1 MANKIQVK
9 QILELRAAGLSQ
21 NNIAKSRHMSKSSV
35 GDVFQIAQEK
45 NLSYDGVKALRP
57 DEVYSL
63 FYPDKH
69 ASETLFEDAD
79 YEHVHSELSRT
90 GVTLKLLW
98 KEYRDKCAMGGG
110 IPVGYTKFCTG
121 YGKFTDSKNLANHL
135 MHKPGIVSEVD
146 WSGSTMKLVDR
157 TTSDVIDVYLFVAT
171 LPYSQYSYV
180 EPCLNMK
187 EASWLTCNIHMV
199 EFWGGT
205 TVRTV
210 CDNLKTGVIQHPRE
224 GDIILNEAYEALGNH
239 YTTAIMPA
247 QVRKPKQKASV
258 EGTVGKIAT
267 AIIARLRNTLFYSL
281 DDLKT
286 SVTKALKEFNDEPFQ
301 KRDGSRTTIF
311 LQEEKASLRELPT
324 MPYEIANWLYGRK
337 VYLDCHITHEKNHYS
352 CPYQYVGK
360 SVDLKVSESLLEIY
374 HQSERIASHRRFPD
388 YVTNGWSTH
397 EEDMPDH
404 FQRMEWDD
412 QRIRNW
418 AVSIGADTAAVID
431 RIFSGVKIK
440 EQGYNSCLSV
450 LRLSKA
456 YSKERLEIAC
466 ALGLTKFHSPRY
478 RHLKAILAA
487 NEDRIYK
494 ENQKKTATDH
504 ENTGYVRGASY
515 YGGNHNDQR

>member
-1 MANKIQVK
+1 MAKKIQVK

-35 GDVFQIAQEK
+35 SDVFQIAQER
-45 NLSYDGVKALRP
+45 NISYEGVKAMRP

-69 ASETLFEDAD
+69 AIETLFDEPD
-79 YEHVHSELSRT
+79 YEYVHRELSKT

-98 KEYRDKCAMGGG
+98 KEYRDKRTIGGG
-110 IPVGYTKFCTG
+110 VPVGYTKFCTG
-121 YGKFTDSKNLANHL
+121 YSKFTTSKNLTNHL
-135 MHKPGIVSEVD
+135 THKPGIVTEVD
-146 WSGSTMKLVDR
+146 WSGATMKIVNR
-157 TTSDVIDVYLFVAT
+157 MTGEIVDVYLFVAT

-180 EPCLNMK
+180 EPCLNMR
-187 EASWLTCNIHMV
+187 EASWLNCHIHTY

-205 TVRTV
+205 TLRTV
-210 CDNLKTGVIQHPRE
+210 CDNLKTGVIKHPRE

-267 AIIARLRNTLFYSL
+267 AIIARLRNELFYSL
-281 DDLKT
+281 DDLRTAVAKT
-286 SVTKALKEFNDEPFQ
+286 LKEFNDEPFQ
-301 KRDGSRTTIF
+301 KRNGSRTSIF
-311 LQEEKASLRELPT
+311 LQEEKASLRKLPA
-324 MPYEIANWLYGRK
+324 MPYEIAKWFYGRK

-360 SVDLKVSESLLEIY
+360 PVDLKVSESLLEIY
-374 HQSERIASHRRFPD
+374 HQCERIATHHRFPD

-404 FQRMEWDD
+404 FQRMEWND
-412 QRIRNW
+412 QRIRKW
-418 AVSIGADTAAVID
+418 AVSIGINTAEVID
-431 RIFSGVKIK
+431 RIFDGVKIK

-456 YSKERLEIAC
+456 YSKERLETAC
-466 ALGLTKFHSPRY
+466 TLALTKFRSPRY
-478 RHLKAILAA
+478 RHLKSMLAA
-487 NEDRIYK
+487 NEDRIYL
-494 ENQKKTATDH
+494 ESQKKTAAKNEDV
-504 ENTGYVRGASY
+504 GYVRGASY
-515 YGGNHNDQR
+515 YGGHHDD